1 MYPCIHITLD
11 KIAENVR
18 VMKDLTEKHHIE
30 ITGVTKVFGGE
41 ERIAQTL
48 VNQGI
53 KRLGDS
59 RIENIR
65 NYENLLCEKWLIR
78 MPSISEAREV
88 VQFCDVS
95 VNSELETLKALN
107 QQAIQLKK
115 KHKVILMVD
124 LGDLREGYFKEEHL
138 SYWHRPSQ

>member
-1 MYPCIHITLD
+1 MYPCIHINLD
-11 KIAENVR
+11 KIAENAR
-18 VMKDLTEKHHIE
+18 VMKNLTEKHHIE

-65 NYENLLCEKWLIR
+65 NYGNLSCEKWLIR
-78 MPSISEAREV
+78 K
-88 VQFCDVS
+88 
-95 VNSELETLKALN
+95 LKTTFAEQY
-107 QQAIQLKK
+107 QQLRNNA
-115 KHKVILMVD
+115 KVICGTIELPFCFIRIKIS
-124 LGDLREGYFKEEHL
+124 L
-138 SYWHRPSQ
+138 

>member
-1 MYPCIHITLD
+1 MYPCIHINLD
-11 KIAENVR
+11 KIAENAR

-65 NYENLLCEKWLIR
+65 NYENLPCEKWLIR

-107 QQAIQLKK
+107 
-115 KHKVILMVD
+115 
-124 LGDLREGYFKEEHL
+124 
-138 SYWHRPSQ
+138 

>member
-1 MYPCIHITLD
+1 MYPCIHINLD

-53 KRLGDS
+53 KRLE
-59 RIENIR
+59 IPE
-65 NYENLLCEKWLIR
+65 LK
-78 MPSISEAREV
+78 ISEIMKICLV
-88 VQFCDVS
+88 KS
-95 VNSELETLKALN
+95 
-107 QQAIQLKK
+107 
-115 KHKVILMVD
+115 
-124 LGDLREGYFKEEHL
+124 G
-138 SYWHRPSQ
+138 